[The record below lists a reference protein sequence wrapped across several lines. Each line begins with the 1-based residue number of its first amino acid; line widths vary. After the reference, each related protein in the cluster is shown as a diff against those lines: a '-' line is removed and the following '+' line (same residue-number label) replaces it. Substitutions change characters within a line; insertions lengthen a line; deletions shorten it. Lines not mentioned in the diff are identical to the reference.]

1 MSEYPNKYVDA
12 EGVRYLWRRTNE
24 TFATKEELETVQ
36 SSVAK
41 VYKYKGQVQ
50 TAEDL
55 NDIQN
60 PENGDTY
67 DVLEDGTNYTWNEDE
82 SRWDNLGSII
92 KMESLSNY
100 DLDIIT
106 GSASTEAAL
115 KAMMADGG
123 TVELGQNITVTDSIT
138 VTENT
143 ILNLNK
149 HTLSFVGV
157 EYGFVI
163 DDSSLT
169 ICNGSVTAPVHIANV
184 NGELII
190 EDGNYT
196 SGEECFIGSDVTVH
210 GGVFSPPLN

>member
-36 SSVAK
+36 SSVAR

-92 KMESLSNY
+92 EMESLSNY

-106 GSASTEAAL
+106 GSASTEAAI
-115 KAMMADGG
+115 KAMMAEGG
-123 TVELGQNITVTDSIT
+123 TIELSKNITVTNPIT

-143 ILNLNK
+143 ILNLND
-149 HTLSFVGV
+149 HSLSFVGV
-157 EYGFVI
+157 EYGFII
-163 DDSSLT
+163 DGASLT
-169 ICNGSVTAPVHIANV
+169 VCNGSITAPVHIAEV

-190 EDGNYT
+190 ENGNYT
-196 SGEECFIGSDVTVH
+196 SGEECFVGSDVTVH

>member
-106 GSASTEAAL
+106 GSASTEASL

-143 ILNLNK
+143 TLDLNK
-149 HTLSFVGV
+149 HALSFVDV

>member
-12 EGVRYLWRRTNE
+12 EGVRYLWHRANE

-36 SSVAK
+36 SFVAK

-92 KMESLSNY
+92 EMESLSNY

-143 ILNLNK
+143 TLNLNE

-157 EYGFVI
+157 EYGFIV
-163 DDSSLT
+163 DGSSLT
-169 ICNGSVTAPVHIANV
+169 ICNGSITAPVHIANI

-190 EDGNYT
+190 ESGNYA
-196 SGEECFIGSDVTVH
+196 SGEECFVGSDVTVH

>member
-169 ICNGSVTAPVHIANV
+169 ICNGSITAPVHIADV